1 MCQLLTIGHQGY
13 YMLVVLAFLEKKKR
27 IYELLLEIKKYVTGE
42 NLSWRRADNLIW
54 WIGPI

>member
-1 MCQLLTIGHQGY
+1 MSAPDHWPPRILYACRACI
-13 YMLVVLAFLEKKKR
+13 LEEEKR